1 MTTKL
6 QTISKTPKEMKK
18 KIKEMARKYGFHDVE
33 YAGKWKNCKVYE
45 AIFTDG
51 REHCIGFPQ
60 YIIEENGKLR
70 WTKDWEESL
79 AVMDALGSD
88 EEDDEDG

>member
-1 MTTKL
+1 
-6 QTISKTPKEMKK
+6 MKK
-18 KIKEMARKYGFHDVE
+18 KIKELARKSGFHSVR
-33 YAGKWKNCKVYE
+33 YAGKWYDCKVYE

-51 REHCIGFPQ
+51 QEHCIGYPQ